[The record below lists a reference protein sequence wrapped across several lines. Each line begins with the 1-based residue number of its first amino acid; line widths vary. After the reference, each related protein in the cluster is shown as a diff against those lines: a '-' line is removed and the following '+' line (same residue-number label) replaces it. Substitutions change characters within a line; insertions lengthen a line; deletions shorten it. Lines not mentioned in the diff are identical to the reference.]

1 MEKKLE
7 FTDSAKNQ
15 IEKITKSEEK
25 KYFRIAVQGGGC
37 SGFKYNF
44 SFDDKIEKDD
54 ILFNKA
60 VIDKQ
65 SLDIIAGSTVDFKKE
80 IESQGDSYE
89 KLREDVKKEMIIARV
104 QRGIVGPKVFISEQ
118 ELNNFINSVEGQ
130 NLLVIEYKFDQILLK
145 DKNLAE
151 EVLDL
156 LNQGQN
162 FDILNCDTQRN
173 LNEVGREQAKAAAH

>member
-15 IEKITKSEEK
+15 IEKITKSGER
-25 KYFRIAVQGGGC
+25 KYFRISVQGGGC

-44 SFDDKIEKDD
+44 SFEDKIDKDD

-80 IESQGDSYE
+80 MIGESFS
-89 KLREDVKKEMIIARV
+89 INN
-104 QRGIVGPKVFISEQ
+104 PKASASCGCGLSF
-118 ELNNFINSVEGQ
+118 SV
-130 NLLVIEYKFDQILLK
+130 
-145 DKNLAE
+145 
-151 EVLDL
+151 
-156 LNQGQN
+156 
-162 FDILNCDTQRN
+162 
-173 LNEVGREQAKAAAH
+173 

>member
-25 KYFRIAVQGGGC
+25 KYFRITVQGGGC

-80 IESQGDSYE
+80 MIGESFS
-89 KLREDVKKEMIIARV
+89 INN
-104 QRGIVGPKVFISEQ
+104 PKASASCGCGLSF
-118 ELNNFINSVEGQ
+118 SV
-130 NLLVIEYKFDQILLK
+130 
-145 DKNLAE
+145 
-151 EVLDL
+151 
-156 LNQGQN
+156 
-162 FDILNCDTQRN
+162 
-173 LNEVGREQAKAAAH
+173 